1 MITDDHVKID
11 RDGHLVTVTLD
22 RPGTRNACSMNM
34 WLAIRDAFRDIA
46 ASDARCVVLT
56 GANGDFCSGADI
68 VKKPGGS
75 DPGWEGNRLTA
86 MRQLAESVVAV
97 HDCPVP
103 VIAKV
108 DGVAV
113 GAGFGLALAADMLW
127 CSDRARMSAVFAKL
141 GLSLDYGSSW
151 LLAKRLGLHRA
162 KEVAF
167 TAEMMSAARIDEIGL
182 ANGVV
187 PADRLEE
194 VVAGVARRIVDG
206 PPIGPVHDEAHA
218 RHRRQLVADPGP
230 RDRGDRPERQP
241 RRVRPDRGPDGV
253 RREAR
258 PGAPGP
264 LTVGA
269 TP

>member
-1 MITDDHVKID
+1 MITDEHVRIE

-34 WLAIRDAFRDIA
+34 WLAVRDAFREISS
-46 ASDARCVVLT
+46 SDARCVVLT
-56 GANGDFCSGADI
+56 GANGDFCSGADV
-68 VKKPGGS
+68 VKKGP
-75 DPGWEGNRLTA
+75 DPGWEGNKLTA

-151 LLAKRLGLHRA
+151 LLARRVGLHRA
-162 KEVAF
+162 KEIAF
-167 TAEMMSAARIDEIGL
+167 SAEMMDAARIEAVGI
-182 ANGVV
+182 ANAVV
-187 PADRLEE
+187 PVEQLDE
-194 VVAGVARRIVDG
+194 VVAAVAGRIVNG
-206 PPIGPVHDEAHA
+206 PPMALSMTKRMLDNAASSSLIQALETEAIA
-218 RHRRQLVADPGP
+218 QNVNLGTADMA
-230 RDRGDRPERQP
+230 EAMTAFAEKRQP
-241 RRVRPDRGPDGV
+241 IFRG
-253 RREAR
+253 R
-258 PGAPGP
+258 
-264 LTVGA
+264 
-269 TP
+269 

>member
-1 MITDDHVKID
+1 MITDEHVRVE

-34 WLAIRDAFRDIA
+34 WLAIRDAFRDLA

-75 DPGWEGNRLTA
+75 DPGWEGSKLTA

-103 VIAKV
+103 VIVKV

-113 GAGFGLALAADMLW
+113 GAGFGLALAGDMLW

-151 LLAKRLGLHRA
+151 LLAKRIGLHRA
-162 KEVAF
+162 KEVAL
-167 TAEMMSAARIDEIGL
+167 TAEMMGAARIEQLGL
-182 ANGVV
+182 ANAVV
-187 PADRLEE
+187 PADELDE
-194 VVAGVARRIVDG
+194 VVDNVAQRIVDG
-206 PPIGPVHDEAHA
+206 PPIALSMTKRMLDNVATSSLIQALETEAIAQNVNLGTADMAEAMQAFAEKRPPVFHG
-218 RHRRQLVADPGP
+218 R
-230 RDRGDRPERQP
+230 
-241 RRVRPDRGPDGV
+241 
-253 RREAR
+253 
-258 PGAPGP
+258 
-264 LTVGA
+264 
-269 TP
+269 